1 MFWKLAW
8 LFQGSGNNA
17 TSETGNATT
26 VVAGS
31 TTTTTA
37 PTVLNSSEN
46 KAIPIPNTRQ
56 VTTKRWLWYIDET
69 YLQNCCR
76 TIRWWYG
83 CSKMFVVYCT
93 SGRKSSWRLRASRA
107 ERRSTASL
115 RRSQRS
121 HQFLCKCYQRNHK
134 PKIKNCT
141 KKFTC
146 TCTWELLRRLLTIN
160 NL

>member
-8 LFQGSGNNA
+8 LFQGSGKNP
-17 TSETGNATT
+17 TSETGNATTVVAGSTTTAQTVLNSSENEATT

-56 VTTKRWLWYIDET
+56 VTTKRWLWYIDQI

-76 TIRWWYG
+76 IIRWWYG

-121 HQFLCKCYQRNHK
+121 HQFLCKCYQQNHK
-134 PKIKNCT
+134 P
-141 KKFTC
+141 
-146 TCTWELLRRLLTIN
+146 
-160 NL
+160 